1 MKIYAPVKDANGI
14 WATVQFINGVG
25 ETDNPELIEWF
36 KRQGY
41 TVEES
46 TVETVQFSQEP
57 KNDEVEIINDE
68 INDIKNNEPDF
79 DSMTAIELREWMRAN
94 GYAAKMKNT
103 RDKEKLLKILRG

>member
-1 MKIYAPVKDANGI
+1 MKIYAPVTDANGI

-25 ETDNPELIEWF
+25 ETDNPKLIEWF
-36 KRQGY
+36 KQHGY

-57 KNDEVEIINDE
+57 KNDEIEIVNDE
-68 INDIKNNEPDF
+68 IENNEPDF
-79 DSMTAIELREWMRAN
+79 DAMNPIELREWMRAN
-94 GYAAKMKNT
+94 GYASKMKNT